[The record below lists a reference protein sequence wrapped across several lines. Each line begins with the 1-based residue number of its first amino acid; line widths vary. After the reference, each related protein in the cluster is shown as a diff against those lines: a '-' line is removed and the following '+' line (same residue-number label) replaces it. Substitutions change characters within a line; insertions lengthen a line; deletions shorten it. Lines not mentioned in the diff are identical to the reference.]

1 MQENTKRNILLCAA
15 AKGSFWTRL
24 SFFIMG
30 TGCIRYKQYVRG
42 LIYLLTQIGFF
53 CFLKN
58 FALQYLSKFTTLG
71 AETQRKVWNEDL
83 QIYQRFPGDNS
94 MLILLYSVL
103 SLAVIAV
110 FLYIWYANIRDS
122 WHAQENLREG
132 RKIASFRDDL
142 HSLTNERFHIT
153 LLSMPMLTLVL
164 FTLLPII
171 FMILIAFTNFDA
183 DHQPPGNLFTWVGM
197 TNVTDIFLGNEI
209 KTNTFFGLLGWTIV
223 WAILATFTNYILGML
238 LAVAINSKLVKLK
251 QVWRTCFCGSGECVA
266 AGAGT
271 DQRAAALPAGPDAGA
286 NCSRCG
292 EYVDRHSLHHDDLFR
307 GTDEHP
313 RRAVRKR
320 GNGRRG
326 AGQKVHFHHAA
337 LYVLRDGPRDD
348 HYLRDEFQQLQRHIP
363 AHCRRP
369 LLAGLLS
376 GR

>member
-58 FALQYLSKFTTLG
+58 FALQYLSKFFTLG
-71 AETQRKVWNEDL
+71 TETQRKVWNEDL

-132 RKIASFRDDL
+132 REIPSFRDDL

-171 FMILIAFTNFDA
+171 
-183 DHQPPGNLFTWVGM
+183 
-197 TNVTDIFLGNEI
+197 
-209 KTNTFFGLLGWTIV
+209 
-223 WAILATFTNYILGML
+223 
-238 LAVAINSKLVKLK
+238 S
-251 QVWRTCFCGSGECVA
+251 
-266 AGAGT
+266 
-271 DQRAAALPAGPDAGA
+271 
-286 NCSRCG
+286 
-292 EYVDRHSLHHDDLFR
+292 
-307 GTDEHP
+307 
-313 RRAVRKR
+313 
-320 GNGRRG
+320 
-326 AGQKVHFHHAA
+326 
-337 LYVLRDGPRDD
+337 
-348 HYLRDEFQQLQRHIP
+348 
-363 AHCRRP
+363 
-369 LLAGLLS
+369 
-376 GR
+376 